1 MLALIPDA
9 DIIDRLS
16 LQSRLD
22 TINDEGR
29 SVRSV
34 QKRAIPVYGFGAG
47 QKKSCTIK

>member
-1 MLALIPDA
+1 MLTLIPDA

-22 TINDEGR
+22 TINDKGR

-34 QKRAIPVYGFGAG
+34 QKRNNSGLWILGRS
-47 QKKSCTIK
+47 KKVLHD